1 MDYTGKKV
9 LIVGMA
15 KSGVSAAKLLHHMG
29 AQIALYDRKSK
40 EKEEGS
46 RMASFFFFIYPILV
60 DRCRFW

>member
-15 KSGVSAAKLLHHMG
+15 KSGVSAAKLLRHMG

-40 EKEEGS
+40 ENFESIQKSQSCCNRELLI
-46 RMASFFFFIYPILV
+46 F
-60 DRCRFW
+60 

>member
-15 KSGVSAAKLLHHMG
+15 KSGVSAAKLLRHMG

-40 EKEEGS
+40 E
-46 RMASFFFFIYPILV
+46 ILENIAQV
-60 DRCRFW
+60 